1 MSTILSRLQSAF
13 APGDDGARPAEAKSS
28 RTGPLIAISSQG
40 RPVWSPRDYAAFA
53 REGFISN
60 PIAHRC
66 IRLIAEAAASVPLEA
81 GGSDA
86 RTLADAA
93 ALLAAPNQR
102 QSGAG
107 LIEQLHLQLHISGNA
122 YLECVTLDGRPRE
135 LHVLRS
141 DRMRVV
147 PGPDGW
153 PSAWDYVVGSR
164 SVRFHAGEGASPLLH
179 LTLPHPLD
187 DHYGLSAIEAA
198 AAAIDIHN
206 EASRWNKAFLDNA
219 ARPSGALVY
228 AADGANMSEEQFARL
243 KRELEEG
250 FQGAANA
257 GRPLLLEGGLDWKPL
272 SLSPKDMDFIEL
284 KNVAAR
290 EIALAFGVPPLVL
303 GLAGDNTH
311 ANYAEANRVFWR
323 QCIAPL
329 VRKTAEALAQWL
341 SQHLGAPLTLTPD
354 FDGVEAMSEIRE
366 PLWRAVTA
374 ADFLSEDEKRAALG
388 YGPRAPS
395 AVVRSGRKETN
406 A

>member
-1 MSTILSRLQSAF
+1 MPTILSRLRSAF
-13 APGDDGARPAEAKSS
+13 APGNAPLRPAETKAS
-28 RTGPLIAISSQG
+28 RTGPLIALSSQG
-40 RPVWSPRDYAAFA
+40 RPVWTPRDYAGFA
-53 REGFISN
+53 REGFMTN
-60 PIAHRC
+60 PVAHRS
-66 IRLIAEAAASVPLEA
+66 IRLIAESAASVPLDAA
-81 GGSDA
+81 GAD
-86 RTLADAA
+86 LAQVQRAA
-93 ALLAAPNQR
+93 ALLAAPNPR
-102 QSGAG
+102 QAG
-107 LIEQLHLQLHISGNA
+107 VSLLEALFLQLHIAGNA
-122 YLECVTLDGRPRE
+122 YLECVSLDGAPRE

-153 PSAWDYVVGSR
+153 PEAYDYTVGGR
-164 SVRFHAGEGASPLLH
+164 SVRFQAGEGASPILH
-179 LTLPHPLD
+179 LTLAHPVD
-187 DHYGLSAIEAA
+187 DHYGLSAMEAA
-198 AAAIDIHN
+198 ATAIDIHN

-228 AADGANMSEEQFARL
+228 AADGANMSEEQYERL

-250 FQGAANA
+250 FQGVANA

-329 VRKTAEALAQWL
+329 VRKTAGSLSLWL
-341 SQHLGAPLTLTPD
+341 SQHLGSAVTLTPD
-354 FDGVEAMSEIRE
+354 FDAVDAMNETRE
-366 PLWRAVTA
+366 TLWQAVTA
-374 ADFLSEDEKRAALG
+374 ADFLSIDEKRAALG
-388 YGPRAPS
+388 YGPVRKPPEETAPP
-395 AVVRSGRKETN
+395 
-406 A
+406 